1 MNSRETAAVAGSL
14 PSPCRLNA
22 YVRGQ
27 RPRAG
32 KPGPRPCTACETI
45 FTPAK
50 ENPDRPARF
59 CSDKC
64 RARSW
69 RQRRDN
75 ESSRFAAIES
85 RLSALEAAVGKIG
98 TGGAQ

>member
-1 MNSRETAAVAGSL
+1 MKNTPAPVSTDRRNAQLHPNFAWL
-14 PSPCRLNA
+14 NRLCCA
-22 YVRGQ
+22 
-27 RPRAG
+27 P
-32 KPGPRPCTACETI
+32 
-45 FTPAK
+45 TPAK

-98 TGGAQ
+98 TGGTK